1 MAFGTGATSVRG
13 APPGFR
19 FTLYAALAIVIM
31 FMDKRGE
38 YFERVHYVL
47 SAAAYPIQ
55 LAVSSPSQAWQ
66 WLKESVA
73 TRDVLRAENER
84 LLARDR
90 ELELRTMRYEAL
102 ARENDEL
109 RGLRAALPP
118 VAAQWLVAEIVDIQL
133 NSLRQR
139 VILNRGALNGVFKGQ
154 AVLDDHGLLGQ
165 TTHVGPW
172 SADVILITDSEHAV
186 PVQIERTGLRTIAVG
201 TGDTAELA
209 LPYLPGNAD
218 VKAGDLLLTSGLGGV
233 FPAGYPVGKIIEVH
247 RDAVQP
253 LAQVRATPYAAV
265 NTDREVML
273 VWFREGHPAA
283 PLAATTPATGDAKS
297 GNPHMQPQAAPHP
310 GSAAGSG
317 TVAASGAAPAGAAPS
332 PGDAAKLPPLLKPS
346 TKPALPTPA
355 EPEEESPP
363 YEVEASAKPEPGT
376 SAAVPG
382 SPTAAASATTPGT
395 TSATVAGTTPGAAS
409 GTPSAP
415 HPKPGAKSKASRS
428 KPR

>member
-19 FTLYAALAIVIM
+19 FTIYAALAIVIM

-66 WLKESVA
+66 WMKESVA
-73 TRDVLRAENER
+73 TRDVLRAENDR

-109 RGLRAALPP
+109 RGLRDALPP

-218 VKAGDLLLTSGLGGV
+218 VKAGDVLLTSGLGGV
-233 FPAGYPVGKIIEVH
+233 FPAGYPVGKIVEVH

-283 PLAATTPATGDAKS
+283 PLAANNPATGDAKT

-310 GSAAGSG
+310 GAAGSG

-332 PGDAAKLPPLLKPS
+332 PGDAAKLPPLLKPN
-346 TKPALPTPA
+346 TKPVVPTPA

-363 YEVEASAKPEPGT
+363 YEVEAAAKPEPG
-376 SAAVPG
+376 AATIVSGAPAG
-382 SPTAAASATTPGT
+382 TNGEAAAAAPSATH
-395 TSATVAGTTPGAAS
+395 SKS
-409 GTPSAP
+409 S
-415 HPKPGAKSKASRS
+415 AKSKGSRN
-428 KPR
+428 